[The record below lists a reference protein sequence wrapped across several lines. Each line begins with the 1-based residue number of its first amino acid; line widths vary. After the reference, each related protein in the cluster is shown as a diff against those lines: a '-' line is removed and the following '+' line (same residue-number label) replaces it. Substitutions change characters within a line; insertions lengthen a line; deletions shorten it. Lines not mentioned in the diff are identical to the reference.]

1 MSYDAK
7 LTETL
12 LVHDI
17 IPHKER
23 RTKMKKSLLS
33 VGAASLAIAMFAT
46 GCGTPGN
53 NAVAEANEFIAGA
66 ETYKTHKVQ
75 KDEMAN
81 VLLNSSEQLYLL
93 VGGAV
98 ADIAKIRYGES
109 DVILLRQNVGY
120 ETEYYKEWDKIK
132 KNTANSATA
141 KENLLKAISQNLS
154 SNPQYQKRTSEQY
167 FAIIEAKIALD
178 DYTRYCTAAKE
189 KQQDEIKM
197 DAWLAKGKAELKNSY
212 TDDYKKAEAKRAE
225 QMNKSLEHTKA
236 ELTKMGNKVM
246 YLGLWVTASAI
257 KDDANVIM
265 KKTKETTV
273 AQMKKMEAE
282 YPYVTE
288 VLDPILKLKTDEERM
303 AYAKDLLTQYKY
315 VVEIALGRLAY
326 TGKAL
331 PWYYKSKEA
340 LDVASMKK

>member
-1 MSYDAK
+1 
-7 LTETL
+7 
-12 LVHDI
+12 
-17 IPHKER
+17 
-23 RTKMKKSLLS
+23 MKKSLLS
-33 VGAASLAIAMFAT
+33 VSAASLAIAMFAT
-46 GCGTPGN
+46 GCGTGN
-53 NAVAEANEFIAGA
+53 NAIAEANEFIAGA

-98 ADIAKIRYGES
+98 ADIVKICYGES
-109 DVILLRQNVGY
+109 DVVLLRQNVGRIN
-120 ETEYYKEWDKIK
+120 YYKEWDAIK
-132 KNTANSATA
+132 ENTANSATA
-141 KENLLKAISQNLS
+141 KEDLLKAISQNLS
-154 SNPQYQKRTSEQY
+154 SNPEYQKRTPEQY
-167 FAIIEAKIALD
+167 FAIIEAKMALE
-178 DYTRYCTAAKE
+178 DYTNYKKAKEE
-189 KQQDEIKM
+189 KQQDEIEKYAKM

-236 ELTKMGNKVM
+236 EFTKMGNKVI

-282 YPYVTE
+282 YPYVTD

-315 VVEIALGRLAY
+315 VVEIASGRLAY

-331 PWYYKSKEA
+331 SWYYKSKEE
-340 LDVASMKK
+340 LDRASMEK